1 MDKIRNGKFRNGKF
15 RGRQKLGFES
25 DSNRYMF
32 CRLNF
37 YIVIFFW
44 LLYASQ
50 VVIVFRVLIFF
61 LLFDFVYVLF
71 FVFSLKNSVLPNLFR
86 FFFI

>member
-1 MDKIRNGKFRNGKF
+1 MRL
-15 RGRQKLGFES
+15 GRQKLGFES

-61 LLFDFVYVLF
+61 LLFDFVY
-71 FVFSLKNSVLPNLFR
+71 FSLKNCILPNLFR
-86 FFFI
+86 LFY